1 MDSKLLN
8 EFLKLNDIEKEQLED
23 QKFHSDFGQKSI
35 MGQQANYKIPVF
47 TDDFFKNQDLYIS
60 KHNRFADYP
69 KHTHT
74 FLEMNYMLS
83 GNATEYIGENKIELH
98 QGDILILDVG
108 TTHSIKALG
117 KNDIM
122 INIIF
127 RNNIDFSLENIRN
140 LGQNTNIISEFLL
153 ANEQFSKYL
162 IYRNN
167 QTEDQVQVIVQEI
180 IKEYFHPKQFSK
192 SLIDSYLRSFI
203 ILLSRN
209 TSLSSSTTIKKKV
222 PNLVLLMLK
231 QISTNPQNC
240 SLNEIAKQTNYN
252 RSYLGSL
259 FKKETGRSFSDAL
272 TEQRLLDAYNY
283 LLSSAMPISD
293 IIERVG
299 ISNKTFFYR
308 KFKEKFHKTPN
319 DLRKN

>member
-8 EFLKLNDIEKEQLED
+8 EFQKLNDIEKEQLED
-23 QKFHSDFGQKSI
+23 QEFHSDFGQKSI

-69 KHTHT
+69 NHTHT

-83 GNATEYIGENKIELH
+83 GNATEFIGKNKVELH

-117 KNDIM
+117 RNDIM

-167 QTEDQVQVIVQEI
+167 KTEDQVQVIIQEI

-192 SLIDSYLRSFI
+192 
-203 ILLSRN
+203 
-209 TSLSSSTTIKKKV
+209 
-222 PNLVLLMLK
+222 
-231 QISTNPQNC
+231 
-240 SLNEIAKQTNYN
+240 
-252 RSYLGSL
+252 
-259 FKKETGRSFSDAL
+259 
-272 TEQRLLDAYNY
+272 
-283 LLSSAMPISD
+283 
-293 IIERVG
+293 
-299 ISNKTFFYR
+299 
-308 KFKEKFHKTPN
+308 
-319 DLRKN
+319 